1 MTFYTFG
8 SLDYNTIETSEMKQH
23 GVKQHGVGLGIIVSK
38 RMGNI
43 LIIQE
48 SINIYSS
55 TKFLVIKFLVD

>member
-8 SLDYNTIETSEMKQH
+8 SLDYNTIETSGMKQY
-23 GVKQHGVGLGIIVSK
+23 GVGLGIIHVVSK

-48 SINIYSS
+48 SIYIYSS

>member
-8 SLDYNTIETSEMKQH
+8 SLDYIYTIETSGMKQY
-23 GVKQHGVGLGIIVSK
+23 GVGLGIIVSK

>member
-8 SLDYNTIETSEMKQH
+8 SLDYNTIETSEM
-23 GVKQHGVGLGIIVSK
+23 KQHGVGLGIIVSK

>member
-23 GVKQHGVGLGIIVSK
+23 GVGLGIIVSK

-43 LIIQE
+43 LIIHIFKYKV
-48 SINIYSS
+48 SCH
-55 TKFLVIKFLVD
+55 